1 MFWNVNLSL
10 PTEFSINKEATR
22 LPISQA
28 ARFLQTTMTD
38 SLLSDSSSVG
48 PGHHQGCPL
57 RAYSVC
63 VWSEVQDVTQLHRT
77 KIYMSCISIGNSHG
91 YHIRS

>member
-1 MFWNVNLSL
+1 MLPKLLAKRDKTCLGTKMIFSMFWNVNLSL

-38 SLLSDSSSVG
+38 SLLS
-48 PGHHQGCPL
+48 L
-57 RAYSVC
+57 
-63 VWSEVQDVTQLHRT
+63 
-77 KIYMSCISIGNSHG
+77 
-91 YHIRS
+91 